1 MSDFSKW
8 ITMLA
13 LKCQKAE
20 LVKIE
25 TQIGLRIAELDEKIK
40 QAAQAV
46 ESEEENDGHS
56 PARI

>member
-40 QAAQAV
+40 QAAMAAKL
-46 ESEEENDGHS
+46 EGSEL
-56 PARI
+56 PIFA